1 MNLELPFTE
10 GFNYYEEEDEWRFD
24 TFDGYLTLWKKPT
37 NQSIW
42 VLSKVDLEDNIQ
54 HIFSGYEYQISN
66 SIKSLIRDIKLEEL
80 LYN

>member
-10 GFNYYEEEDEWRFD
+10 GFYYYEEEDEWRFN
-24 TFDGYLTLWKKPT
+24 TFNGYLTLWKKPT

>member
-10 GFNYYEEEDEWRFD
+10 GFYYYEEEDEWRFN
-24 TFDGYLTLWKKPT
+24 TFNGYLTLWKKPT
-37 NQSIW
+37 NQSIL

>member
-10 GFNYYEEEDEWRFD
+10 GFYYYEEEDEWRFD
-24 TFDGYLTLWKKPT
+24 TFNGYLTLWKKPT